1 MLPKS
6 AITAFSNSRTQK
18 LHIEAE
24 AARRNITNI
33 KVITG
38 DVVDYEFDRG
48 SFDRVVSI
56 EVGIIVFL
64 PLTLPLFF
72 SFLIACD

>member
-1 MLPKS
+1 MFFAEMLPNS
-6 AITAFSNSRTQK
+6 SITAFSNSRTQK

-24 AARRNITNI
+24 ATRRNITNI

-38 DVVDYEFDRG
+38 DVVDYEFDPG

-56 EVGIIVFL
+56 EVSA
-64 PLTLPLFF
+64 
-72 SFLIACD
+72 SFHINSKSV